1 MLSLSGVLLKKD
13 GMKILKGFGIIM
25 AFLAVGEVVS
35 LLSGRFVPG
44 SVAGMVLLFAA
55 LCLGIVKP
63 DSIRTVA
70 NFLTDNMTIFFVPA
84 FVGLIDQWGIIKLNL
99 GAWLTILF
107 ITTIVVMI
115 STGLLSELI
124 IKLEERRAKR

>member
-1 MLSLSGVLLKKD
+1 
-13 GMKILKGFGIIM
+13 M

-35 LLSGRFVPG
+35 LLTGRFIPG

-55 LCLGIVKP
+55 LCLGIVKSE
-63 DSIRTVA
+63 SIRSVA
-70 NFLTDNMTIFFVPA
+70 NFLTENMTIFFVPA
-84 FVGLIDQWGIIKLNL
+84 FVGIIDQWGIIKLNL

-107 ITTIVVMI
+107 ITTIVVMV

-124 IKLEERRAKR
+124 IKLGKKGEKR